1 MINNEKCAKEFKGN
15 HLLYTG
21 VKFKSIVV
29 VAETTLSAITVVF
42 SV

>member
-29 VAETTLSAITVVF
+29 AETTLSAITVVF